1 VKLSIMLSSSVVA
14 LTLTACN
21 KQPAASSG
29 PQAAASTERSPTVNK
44 SAEGR
49 GTGTVTAIDAKA
61 GQVTLDHG
69 AIPEVGWPAMTMSFG
84 ADPAILSSIEVGDKV
99 AFDMTTANGTPKI
112 TAIAHQ

>member
-1 VKLSIMLSSSVVA
+1 MKLLIMLSSSVVA

-21 KQPAASSG
+21 RQPATSSG
-29 PQAAASTERSPTVNK
+29 PQAAASAERSPAANK
-44 SAEGR
+44 SAEGH

-84 ADPAILSSIEVGDKV
+84 ADPAILSTIAVGDKV
-99 AFDMTTANGTPKI
+99 AFDMTIANGTPKI
-112 TAIAHQ
+112 TAITHE

>member
-1 VKLSIMLSSSVVA
+1 VKFWMILSSSVVA

-21 KQPAASSG
+21 KPPATSSG
-29 PQAAASTERSPTVNK
+29 PQAAASAERSPAANK
-44 SAEGR
+44 SAEGH

-69 AIPEVGWPAMTMSFG
+69 AIPEVGGPAMTMSFG
-84 ADPAILSSIEVGDKV
+84 ADPAILSSIGVGDKV

-112 TAIAHQ
+112 TAITHQ